1 MGKSVI
7 EFPNISPDIVSFSL
21 AGFEIIIR
29 WYAVSYI
36 AGFVAAT
43 YLMRF
48 FIRLNNLWK
57 YRTAPMD
64 SEQSDALITYLVLAV
79 IIGGRLGY
87 VCFYNLDF
95 YMQNPSHIVR
105 VWDGG
110 MAFHGGFVGV
120 VLTVILYFRVNGI
133 PILSGA
139 DLIAIATP
147 PGLLFGRLANFI
159 NAELWGRP
167 TDVPWG
173 VVFPGERAQSCEGIT
188 GACAR
193 HPSQI
198 YEAGLEG
205 LLLFLVLIFLAY
217 MGFLKRSGFI
227 AGIFILGY
235 GLSRFFVEYFRVADP
250 QFMTSDNP
258 MGYVFSY
265 GFLGIK
271 MGQLLSVPMII
282 IGLLFVIFSRREKT
296 G

>member
-1 MGKSVI
+1 MI
-7 EFPNISPDIVSFSL
+7 EFPNISPDIVSFSI
-21 AGFEIIIR
+21 ADFEITIR

-36 AGFVAAT
+36 AGFLAAS

-48 FIRLNNLWK
+48 LIRRGDLWK
-57 YRTAPMD
+57 YRTAPME

-87 VCFYNLDF
+87 VCFYNLNF
-95 YMQNPSHIVR
+95 YLQNPSDIIR

-110 MAFHGGFVGV
+110 MAFHGGFIGV
-120 VLTVILYFRVNGI
+120 ALTVIFYFRFNGI
-133 PILSGA
+133 PTLSGA
-139 DLIAIATP
+139 DLIAVATP

-173 VVFPGERAQSCEGIT
+173 VVFPGERAQTCEGII
-188 GACAR
+188 GDCAR

-205 LLLFLVLIFLAY
+205 LLLFLVLISLVY
-217 MGFLKRSGFI
+217 MGFLKRPGFITGIFI
-227 AGIFILGY
+227 AGY
-235 GLSRFFVEYFRVADP
+235 GSSRFFVEYFRVADT
-250 QFMTSDNP
+250 QFMTLDNP
-258 MGYVFSY
+258 MGYVFIY
-265 GFLGIK
+265 GVLGIK

-282 IGLLFVIFSRREKT
+282 LGILFILFARREKNRAID
-296 G
+296 